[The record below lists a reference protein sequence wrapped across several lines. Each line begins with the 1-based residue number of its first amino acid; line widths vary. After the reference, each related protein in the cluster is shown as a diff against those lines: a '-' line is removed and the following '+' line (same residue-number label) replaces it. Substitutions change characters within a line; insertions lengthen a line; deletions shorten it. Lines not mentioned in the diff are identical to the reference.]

1 MAITSGARFI
11 GLASPVTKKSQG
23 YFTPS
28 IDIELIKSSIEV
40 ILGTRIGEYPM
51 RPTFGSKLYQVPF
64 DQNDAVTRA
73 LVEEFVVEAINKW
86 EPRVT
91 IIGFNITQDEHEIN
105 TTVNFSLKD
114 YPVTTFD
121 VQFILERQ

>member
-1 MAITSGARFI
+1 
-11 GLASPVTKKSQG
+11 
-23 YFTPS
+23 
-28 IDIELIKSSIEV
+28 
-40 ILGTRIGEYPM
+40 M